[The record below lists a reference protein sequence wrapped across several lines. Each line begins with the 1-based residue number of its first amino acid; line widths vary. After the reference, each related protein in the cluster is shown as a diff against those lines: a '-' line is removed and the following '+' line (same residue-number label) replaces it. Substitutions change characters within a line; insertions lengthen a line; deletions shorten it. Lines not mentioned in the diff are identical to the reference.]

1 MLTTL
6 TAVEL
11 EVLLTEA
18 LYGFILM
25 SLVAIFDIYVFIQIA
40 LAYRRTIEAS
50 AWHSRHY
57 EMLRFIGFVMLLI
70 GAMIFSLFFWAI
82 SLSAL
87 GFVSDWVTA
96 FLFSASFFTSVGNF
110 AVSLPVG
117 WRLVPSLIAFSG
129 LFSFAW
135 ATATSM
141 AMARSLF
148 NHLDKHKQSC
158 VLGYTDTHQP
168 ERTV

>member
-1 MLTTL
+1 MLTTT
-6 TAVEL
+6 TAVQL
-11 EVLLTEA
+11 EILFAEA
-18 LYGFILM
+18 LYGLTVM
-25 SLVAIFDIYVFIQIA
+25 SLVAIFDIYVFLQIA
-40 LAYRRTIEAS
+40 LAYRQTIAGS
-50 AWHSRHY
+50 TGHGRHY
-57 EMLRFIGFVMLLI
+57 EIIRFIGFIMLLMS
-70 GAMIFSLFFWAI
+70 AMVLSLFFWAI

-148 NHLDKHKQSC
+148 DQLEKQK
-158 VLGYTDTHQP
+158 LI
-168 ERTV
+168 

>member
-1 MLTTL
+1 MLTTT
-6 TAVEL
+6 TAVQL
-11 EVLLTEA
+11 EVLFAEA
-18 LYGFILM
+18 LYGLTVM
-25 SLVAIFDIYVFIQIA
+25 SLVAIFDIYVFLQIA
-40 LAYRRTIEAS
+40 LAYRQTIAGS
-50 AWHSRHY
+50 TSHGRHY
-57 EMLRFIGFVMLLI
+57 EIIRFIGFIMLLMS
-70 GAMIFSLFFWAI
+70 AMVFSLFFWAI

-148 NHLDKHKQSC
+148 DQLEKQK
-158 VLGYTDTHQP
+158 LI
-168 ERTV
+168 